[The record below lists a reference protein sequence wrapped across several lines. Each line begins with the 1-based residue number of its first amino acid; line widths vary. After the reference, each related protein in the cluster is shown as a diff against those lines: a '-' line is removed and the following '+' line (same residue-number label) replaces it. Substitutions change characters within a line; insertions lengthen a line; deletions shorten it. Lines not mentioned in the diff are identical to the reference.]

1 MTASAD
7 LMFLDCGSVPVPPG
21 ADCFSVDC
29 SAALV
34 CTDVCLPPSI
44 SPYKD
49 AIRRDYAWTFA
60 FWRSRPM
67 PPRAWMLDIGA
78 NLGPSLLG
86 TARAGKRVLAF
97 EPAPINL
104 KYLNATLCL
113 AEGFTE
119 LVEVVPAA
127 VGAHTGTV
135 KFVEHESRGDNSAM
149 TSNTAGL
156 HIAGAMR
163 EIEVPLWSIDDY
175 VRDFPQWAAA
185 DCALVKIDVQG
196 FEVRV
201 MEGAQKFFTAA
212 AASNKE
218 FLVRAEID
226 SRLELSTLGV
236 AGGAVSLMAQ
246 LGFEVVGNDGGDVL
260 WKPKSQQASG
270 EVVRTHF

>member
-104 KYLNATLCL
+104 KYLYATLCL

-175 VRDFPQWAAA
+175 
-185 DCALVKIDVQG
+185 L
-196 FEVRV
+196 
-201 MEGAQKFFTAA
+201 
-212 AASNKE
+212 
-218 FLVRAEID
+218 
-226 SRLELSTLGV
+226 RLPS
-236 AGGAVSLMAQ
+236 
-246 LGFEVVGNDGGDVL
+246 VGCRL
-260 WKPKSQQASG
+260 
-270 EVVRTHF
+270 RTCEN